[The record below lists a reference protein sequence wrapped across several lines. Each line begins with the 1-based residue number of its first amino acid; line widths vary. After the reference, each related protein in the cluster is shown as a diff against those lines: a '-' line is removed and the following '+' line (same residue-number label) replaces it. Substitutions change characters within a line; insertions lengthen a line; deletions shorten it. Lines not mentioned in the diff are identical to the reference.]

1 MNRKPSMKRLLSIG
15 TLAISLGLLGG
26 CSLFGKD
33 KDKPAVL
40 EAGIPSTGAVRLA
53 WSSKGD
59 SVNFPL
65 GIATTGDRFVVAGDD
80 GSLHA
85 LNATDGREA
94 WRAQAGSKLTAGV
107 GSDGRFAAVVNR
119 DNQVI
124 TFDGGKRLWAKA
136 LPTPVVAPPLVAG
149 ERVFVL
155 TIDRQVLA
163 FDALDGRKI
172 WEYRRAG
179 DALTLAKPGVLV
191 AFKDTLVAGQ
201 GARLVGLDPVS
212 GQLRWEATVAQP
224 RGTNEVE
231 RLADLVGPALR
242 VGDLICARAFQF
254 AVGCVNA
261 ERGSSLWNRNAG
273 GTQGVG
279 GDAQIIVGADAS
291 DRISAWK
298 LSNGDLAWSADQF
311 IRRRLVE
318 PVVIGKQ
325 VLVADYEGQV
335 HVLDRETGKT
345 VQRVATDG
353 SPAVAAA
360 RVGTTAL
367 IATRNG
373 GVFAFQAAQ

>member
-1 MNRKPSMKRLLSIG
+1 MKRLLSISA
-15 TLAISLGLLGG
+15 LALSLGLLSA
-26 CSLFGKD
+26 CSLFTKD
-33 KDKPAVL
+33 KDKPAAL
-40 EAGIPSTGAVRLA
+40 EAGVPSAGAVRLA
-53 WSSKGD
+53 WSGKGD
-59 SVNFPL
+59 SVNFSL
-65 GIATTGDRFVVAGDD
+65 GIAAVGDRFVVAGDD
-80 GSLHA
+80 GSLRA
-85 LNATDGREA
+85 LNAADGREL
-94 WRAQAGSKLTAGV
+94 WRAQAGGKLTAGV

-119 DNQVI
+119 DNQVV
-124 TFDGGKRLWAKA
+124 TFDGGRRVWSKA
-136 LPTPVVAPPLVAG
+136 LPTPVAAPPLVAG
-149 ERVFVL
+149 ERIFVL

-172 WEYRRAG
+172 WEYRRTG
-179 DALTLAKPGVLV
+179 DALTLAKAGVLV

-201 GARLVGLDPVS
+201 GARLVGLDPVT
-212 GQLRWEATVAQP
+212 GQMRWEATVAQP

-261 ERGSSLWNRNAG
+261 ERGSSLWSRNAG

-279 GDAQIIVGADAS
+279 GDAQLVVGADAS
-291 DRISAWK
+291 DRVSAWK
-298 LSNGDLAWSADQF
+298 ITNGDLAWSADQF

-318 PVVIGKQ
+318 PVVIGKH

-345 VQRVATDG
+345 LQRVATDG

-367 IATRNG
+367 VATRNG
-373 GVFAFQAAQ
+373 GVFAFQAAP